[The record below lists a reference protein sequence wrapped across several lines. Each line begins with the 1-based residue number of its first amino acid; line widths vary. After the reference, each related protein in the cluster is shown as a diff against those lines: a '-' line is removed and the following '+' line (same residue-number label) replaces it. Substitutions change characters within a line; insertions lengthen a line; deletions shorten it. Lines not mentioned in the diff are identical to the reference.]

1 MSTITRKGQVTI
13 PKPLREKLQI
23 KEGDNLVFEM
33 KDNLLILK
41 KKERKSILNLGGI
54 ARGRKVGIGSEREYT
69 KKVVSKRI
77 AKEGL
82 KDG

>member
-1 MSTITRKGQVTI
+1 MPTITKKGQVTI
-13 PKPLREKLQI
+13 PKPFRESLHI
-23 KEGDNLVFEM
+23 KEGDSFVFELKNDM
-33 KDNLLILK
+33 LILK
-41 KKERKSILNLGGI
+41 KKERKSILDLAGI
-54 ARGRKVGIGSEREYT
+54 AKGRKVGVGNEREYT